1 MIQRWFLLQVRY
13 GFSNFLVKFNFF
25 KFLEN
30 YYQDPSLWTFM
41 SQSNYLK
48 LKLGLLDSLST
59 QWSGFEVFVI
69 SNISKILLKF
79 ANVFKIF
86 D

>member
-1 MIQRWFLLQVRY
+1 
-13 GFSNFLVKFNFF
+13 
-25 KFLEN
+25 
-30 YYQDPSLWTFM
+30 M

-48 LKLGLLDSLST
+48 LKVGLLDGLST